1 MDCNRPGS
9 PSVTLGPH
17 HREPRHE
24 TDAIDRFTDAIR
36 TATIPDPTA
45 SPRMSSSTPRS
56 PTGASRVR
64 GAEAVKAEL
73 AHWYADP
80 GRFEEIRRTELPGGA
95 LVEFVLSWEEEG
107 EPHLSHQAHV
117 IQVSGGM
124 IVRDTAWCG
133 GRWGAALMAEMAEAE
148 AADG

>member
-1 MDCNRPGS
+1 VR
-9 PSVTLGPH
+9 
-17 HREPRHE
+17 
-24 TDAIDRFTDAIR
+24 DAIDRFTDAIR
-36 TATIPDPTA
+36 TATIPESDTLAPAVVLDATV
-45 SPRMSSSTPRS
+45 PNWRFTL
-56 PTGASRVR
+56 R

-73 AHWYADP
+73 AGWYADP

-107 EPHLSHQAHV
+107 EPHITHQAHV
-117 IQVSGGM
+117 IEVSGDM